1 MEEPGAQSEE
11 AVKGHTPRRWGPRE
25 ERAWFT
31 LSPRTT
37 LWIKTGRT
45 PASVEAEKPDCT
57 SRHVWTLLTGLGFL
71 KKLVELPGGQSRTLV
86 QASAHGTT
94 KKEVGRRA
102 GLKIDPNSHMTPQP
116 LHLPKATP
124 SFPFCRPRAPPTR
137 LSCSLS

>member
-1 MEEPGAQSEE
+1 M
-11 AVKGHTPRRWGPRE
+11 KGHTPRRWGPRE

-94 KKEVGRRA
+94 KKDRLPRLPWQRPEGSWW
-102 GLKIDPNSHMTPQP
+102 GFPGFLLEGPGGDENS
-116 LHLPKATP
+116 L
-124 SFPFCRPRAPPTR
+124 R
-137 LSCSLS
+137 LD